1 MGDFKISYKT
11 WALLKWLW
19 HTARS
24 YRMQAGINAFLGC
37 GSVFL
42 DFAFIWATKMA
53 IDIATQKQT
62 GSLTTAA
69 YFLIGIM
76 LLQILVG
83 FTNRW
88 VKAILGVRAQNKMQ
102 QHIFGQ
108 LLNSDWV
115 SLEQKHTGD
124 MLNRLERDVTDV
136 VSVITETLPSMLAV
150 CVRLVG
156 AFLFLYSMDSFL
168 ACAVILI
175 LPFFILLSKVY
186 VRKMRG
192 LTRGIRNTDSLIQ
205 SVLQETLQH
214 KMVIKTLEQTGFMAK
229 RLDLIQQSLRQQVKQ
244 RTVFSSFSATMLNI
258 GFGSCYLIAFLWG
271 SSRLMDGSITYGV
284 MMAFIQLVGQI
295 QSPFRDMTRFIPV
308 LIGSL
313 TATERLMELEALPKE
328 EQGEGIHLDGSLGIR
343 AEQIRFAYPGG
354 HRTILTDFSHDF
366 QPGSS
371 TAILGETGAGKTTLI
386 RLVLGLVRPESG
398 IISIYNKERAVECSP
413 LTRCNIVY
421 VPQGNT
427 LFSGTI
433 RDNLLLGNPHA
444 DESEMKEAL
453 HTACA
458 DFVFELPDGLNTRCH
473 EMGGGLSEGQAQRIA
488 IARALLRKGSI
499 LLLDEATSALDA
511 VTEKQL
517 LQNLQEQ
524 AKDKTL
530 LFITHRPEVLSHC
543 SQVLHLKRN
552 L

>member
-62 GSLTTAA
+62 GSLPTAA

-229 RLDLIQQSLRQQVKQ
+229 RLDLRSEERRVGKEC
-244 RTVFSSFSATMLNI
+244 R
-258 GFGSCYLIAFLWG
+258 
-271 SSRLMDGSITYGV
+271 SRW
-284 MMAFIQLVGQI
+284 
-295 QSPFRDMTRFIPV
+295 SPY
-308 LIGSL
+308 
-313 TATERLMELEALPKE
+313 
-328 EQGEGIHLDGSLGIR
+328 H
-343 AEQIRFAYPGG
+343 
-354 HRTILTDFSHDF
+354 
-366 QPGSS
+366 
-371 TAILGETGAGKTTLI
+371 
-386 RLVLGLVRPESG
+386 
-398 IISIYNKERAVECSP
+398 
-413 LTRCNIVY
+413 
-421 VPQGNT
+421 
-427 LFSGTI
+427 
-433 RDNLLLGNPHA
+433 
-444 DESEMKEAL
+444 
-453 HTACA
+453 
-458 DFVFELPDGLNTRCH
+458 
-473 EMGGGLSEGQAQRIA
+473 
-488 IARALLRKGSI
+488 
-499 LLLDEATSALDA
+499 
-511 VTEKQL
+511 
-517 LQNLQEQ
+517 
-524 AKDKTL
+524 
-530 LFITHRPEVLSHC
+530 
-543 SQVLHLKRN
+543 
-552 L
+552 